1 MAQLGG
7 REEDQA
13 HCESFALAVFNR
25 ADRVDRAGRAD
36 KATAV
41 TFYAASY
48 FFEVSW
54 ASVAPRCRASTGRL
68 AGELGLPVSATG
80 IGWRWL
86 RCVAPLPMPCSA
98 ALSPRP
104 STLPLLMHGT
114 FCPPAPCPGAAALWR
129 AAGRHS
135 AEAAGA
141 PRPHN
146 LCCVACRTCAALLAE
161 LVLRCMQKQRVRQA
175 CRCSAV
181 LLDIV
186 LDAVRQEVG
195 QLQTPACKRL
205 HHHVPAC
212 HAMLQ
217 LGCSISLG
225 SMLPGALPRST
236 RP

>member
-1 MAQLGG
+1 MQPLLGKAQAGPGLSRWTCALSPRVAAAGWPRGGPGRTRHTAASAAVKQRQLSCLFSLHLPLLFVAQLGA

-98 ALSPRP
+98 ALSPQP
-104 STLPLLMHGT
+104 W
-114 FCPPAPCPGAAALWR
+114 PC
-129 AAGRHS
+129 
-135 AEAAGA
+135 
-141 PRPHN
+141 
-146 LCCVACRTCAALLAE
+146 
-161 LVLRCMQKQRVRQA
+161 
-175 CRCSAV
+175 
-181 LLDIV
+181 
-186 LDAVRQEVG
+186 
-195 QLQTPACKRL
+195 
-205 HHHVPAC
+205 
-212 HAMLQ
+212 
-217 LGCSISLG
+217 
-225 SMLPGALPRST
+225 
-236 RP
+236 